1 MPVGLEIERRFLI
14 ERPDVSLLCA
24 RYGAVMKMI
33 RQTYLL
39 TPPGYSS
46 ERVRMTLCDGISVY
60 THTKKRRI
68 SKESAIEE
76 EEIIGESAYREL
88 LLRADPKR
96 GMIEK
101 SRLTFSIDSQCYEID
116 FYPFFR
122 RVAILETELS
132 SPDVSLKLPQ
142 EIKVIREI
150 TGISALSNHALALS
164 VPSEDSLFE

>member
-1 MPVGLEIERRFLI
+1 MSVGLEIERRFLI

-24 RYGAVMKMI
+24 RYGAEMKMI

-39 TPPGYSS
+39 KPLGYSS
-46 ERVRMTLCDGISVY
+46 ERVRMTLCDGVAVY

-68 SKESAIEE
+68 SKESAIED
-76 EEIIGESAYREL
+76 EEIISEAAYREL
-88 LLRADPKR
+88 LLRADPMR
-96 GMIEK
+96 AMIEK
-101 SRLTFSIDSQCYEID
+101 KRLTFWIDSQCYEID

-132 SPDVSLKLPQ
+132 SPEVSLRLPH
-142 EIKVIREI
+142 EIEVIREI
-150 TGISALSNHALALS
+150 TGIAALSNHALALS